1 MAVIGDGLPDRWAT
15 GIPYYSPALVG
26 WIGGPGFGVGF
37 GFGGGG
43 WGIGINFGWFPLGWG
58 EPFYPRYCGWGHGGW
73 YRGGGYV
80 SNNYIRNVN
89 ITNTRITN
97 INNVTNNY
105 HNGNVANARYGFR
118 NTPGAVTAAPSRRSP
133 PARLSIESAAQCR
146 SQQSDRAT
154 MLRGVDANPT
164 RQSVI
169 GGAAQAHNTPLSSA
183 FNRDVVTANRGGATR
198 TVRRTWKPPI
208 RRPWRTAT

>member
-1 MAVIGDGLPDRWAT
+1 MGYWN
-15 GIPYYSPALVG
+15 PYYSPALVG

-105 HNGNVANARYGFR
+105 YNGNVANARYGFR
-118 NTPGAVTAAPSRRSP
+118 NTPGAVTAAPK
-133 PARLSIESAAQCR
+133 SAFTSGAAINR
-146 SQQSDRAT
+146 
-154 MLRGVDANPT
+154 V
-164 RQSVI
+164 
-169 GGAAQAHNTPLSSA
+169 GGAVP
-183 FNRDVVTANRGGATR
+183 
-198 TVRRTWKPPI
+198 KPP
-208 RRPWRTAT
+208 RWDKARCCAAWTLLRLASP